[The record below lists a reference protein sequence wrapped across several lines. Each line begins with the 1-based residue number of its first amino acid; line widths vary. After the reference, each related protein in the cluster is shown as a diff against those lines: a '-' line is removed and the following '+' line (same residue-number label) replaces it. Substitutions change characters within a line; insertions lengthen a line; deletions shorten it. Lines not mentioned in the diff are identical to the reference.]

1 MSNSAQKF
9 PLQISLGN
17 IAKKG
22 ANDAI
27 SLLGM
32 SLPASVVS
40 VSGAFVTVKFE
51 ILSDYSLPQI
61 TVPVL
66 GSLYVRE
73 PLQAGDK
80 GVLIPCDA
88 NIAGI
93 TGQDGSTADM
103 TAPANLSGLMFMPIG
118 NMNWASVDPS
128 MLVLTG
134 LSDLM
139 VRNNSHQLQL
149 EDINTA
155 WTTLI
160 SDINALL
167 LIIAPAINAAALTV
181 AGIPPVVLTPIPV
194 NVNPVKPRV

>member
-9 PLQISLGN
+9 PLQVSLGN

-118 NMNWASVDPS
+118 NMNWKSVDPS
-128 MLVLTG
+128 MLTLTG

-139 VRNNSHQLQL
+139 VRNNAHQLQL

-167 LIIAPAINAAALTV
+167 LIISPAINAAAQTV
-181 AGIPPVVLTPIPV
+181 AGIPPVVLTPIPAT
-194 NVNPVKPRV
+194 VNPVKPRA

>member
-9 PLQISLGN
+9 PIQVSLGN

-88 NIAGI
+88 NIAGV

-118 NMNWASVDPS
+118 NMNWKSVDPS
-128 MLVLTG
+128 MLTLTG

-139 VRNNSHQLQL
+139 VRNNAHQLQL

-181 AGIPPVVLTPIPV
+181 TGIPPVVLTPIPV
-194 NVNPVKPRV
+194 TVNPVKPRV

>member
-1 MSNSAQKF
+1 MSNAAQKF
-9 PLQISLGN
+9 PLQVSLGN

-32 SLPASVVS
+32 SLPCSIVS

-51 ILSDYSLPQI
+51 ILSDYNLPQI
-61 TVPVL
+61 QVPVL

-88 NIAGI
+88 SIAGI

-103 TAPANLSGLMFMPIG
+103 SPPANLSGLMFLPIG
-118 NMNWASVDPS
+118 NMNWKSVDPS
-128 MLVLTG
+128 MLTLTG

-155 WTTLI
+155 WNTLI

-167 LIIAPAINAAALTV
+167 LIIAPAINAAANTF

-194 NVNPVKPRV
+194 TVNPVKPRV

>member
-9 PLQISLGN
+9 PLQVSLGN

-32 SLPASVVS
+32 SLPASIVS
-40 VSGAFVTVKFE
+40 ISGSFVTVKFE
-51 ILSDYSLPQI
+51 ILSDYGLPQI
-61 TVPVL
+61 TVPIAR
-66 GSLYVRE
+66 SEYIRE

-88 NIAGI
+88 SIAGI

-103 TAPANLSGLMFMPIG
+103 TAPANLSSLIFFPLG
-118 NMNWASVDPS
+118 NMNWKSVDPS
-128 MLVLTG
+128 MLTLTG

-139 VRNNSHQLQL
+139 VRNNAHQLQL

-181 AGIPPVVLTPIPV
+181 TGIPPVVLTPIPAT
-194 NVNPVKPRV
+194 VNPVKPRA

>member
-9 PLQISLGN
+9 PLQVSLGN

-118 NMNWASVDPS
+118 NMNWKSVDPS

-181 AGIPPVVLTPIPV
+181 SGIPPVVLTPIPAT
-194 NVNPVKPRV
+194 VNPVKPRV

>member
-32 SLPASVVS
+32 SLPSSVVS

-73 PLQAGDK
+73 PLQTGDK

-118 NMNWASVDPS
+118 NMNWKSVDPS

-139 VRNNSHQLQL
+139 VRNNYHQLQL

-167 LIIAPAINAAALTV
+167 LIIAPAINAAAQTV

-194 NVNPVKPRV
+194 TVNPVKPRV

>member
-40 VSGAFVTVKFE
+40 VSGAFVTIKFE

-118 NMNWASVDPS
+118 NMNWKSVDPS

>member
-73 PLQAGDK
+73 PLQTGDK

-118 NMNWASVDPS
+118 NMNWKSVDPS
-128 MLVLTG
+128 MLTLTG

-194 NVNPVKPRV
+194 TVNPVKPRV